1 MSYCVGARAPSA
13 LSLADVQDQVIE
25 ADAIDLLPLIP
36 DGAVDLVF
44 ADPPYNLQLEGELRR
59 PDHSRV
65 NGVEDDWDKFE
76 NFWSYD
82 GFTRSW
88 LTQARRVLK
97 PTGSLWVIGS
107 YHNIFRIGT
116 ALQDLGFWI
125 LNDIVW
131 RKTNPMPNFRGRR
144 FTNAHETL
152 IWAARA
158 QDAKRY
164 TFNYDAL
171 KTGNDDLQM
180 RSDWLI
186 PLCTGAER
194 LKGADGAKAHPT
206 QKPEALLH
214 RVLVGTTKPGDVVL
228 DPFFGT
234 GTTGA
239 VAKRLGRHFI
249 GIERDGNYAALA
261 RKRIAGVAPAEAE
274 AIAHCARQARG
285 AAHSLRRAG
294 RARPHRARHDARQRL
309 RAASRESAR
318 RRLACRGRGHGLHPP
333 HRRAGAKPS
342 RLQRLDLLACG
353 EGGQARRHRRVSP
366 EAARGDSLNPLP
378 LWERVALRACSQSRV
393 RGQIDLPSAT
403 QILSSTASKLSFS
416 SLFQ

>member
-1 MSYCVGARAPSA
+1 MDVIVGGRHSASGRTRAPSA

-36 DGAVDLVF
+36 DASVDLVF

-97 PTGSLWVIGS
+97 PSGSLWVIGS

-152 IWAARA
+152 IWAAPA
-158 QDAKRY
+158 QEAKRY

-171 KTGNDDLQM
+171 KTSNDDLQM

-194 LKGADGAKAHPT
+194 LKNADGAKAHPT

-214 RVLVGTTKPGDVVL
+214 RVLVATSKPGDVVL
-228 DPFFGT
+228 DPFLGT

-249 GIERDGNYAALA
+249 GIERDSDYAALA
-261 RKRIAGVAPAEAE
+261 RKRIAGVEPAEAE
-274 AIAHCARQARG
+274 AV
-285 AAHSLRRAG
+285 AHSPGKREAPRIPFGALVERGLIAPGTMLVSACG
-294 RARPHRARHDARQRL
+294 RHRAKVRADGSLVSAEATGSIHRIGALVQNLPACNGWTYWHVEEKGKRVAIDVFRQKL
-309 RAASRESAR
+309 RAE
-318 RRLACRGRGHGLHPP
+318 LH
-333 HRRAGAKPS
+333 
-342 RLQRLDLLACG
+342 
-353 EGGQARRHRRVSP
+353 
-366 EAARGDSLNPLP
+366 
-378 LWERVALRACSQSRV
+378 
-393 RGQIDLPSAT
+393 
-403 QILSSTASKLSFS
+403 
-416 SLFQ
+416 